1 MKIDPQKIIRKPG
14 RQLDANVG
22 DDCLIE
28 LQGVGGKF
36 RSLLLGWEQAKYLM
50 LKLPT
55 KLDMRDFLYAGKLV
69 IVRYLNSE
77 GQISGFES
85 AIQASLYAP
94 QRILFV
100 DYPQTIETISL
111 RREERVDCFVP
122 GMIYYADYEIS
133 GHVINI
139 SKNGCKFSVED
150 GDIHRAKALKEEDVV
165 LVMFSML
172 NSDLNF
178 SLFGTL
184 KKIITG
190 DNRLQWGIEFK
201 EVPSDALDEIE
212 GYVNDVKKHFGLDDD

>member
-1 MKIDPQKIIRKPG
+1 MKIDPKKIIRKSG
-14 RQLDANVG
+14 RQLDADVG

-36 RSLLLGWEQAKYLM
+36 RSIALGWEQNKYFM

-85 AIQASLYAP
+85 AIQAAIYTP

-100 DYPQTIETISL
+100 DYPETIETISL
-111 RREERVDCFVP
+111 RKDERVDCFVP
-122 GMIYYADYEIS
+122 GMLYYADYEIG

-139 SKNGCKFSVED
+139 SKSGCKFSVEV
-150 GDIHRAKALKEEDVV
+150 GDIPRAGTLKEGLVV

-172 NSDLNF
+172 NSELTF

-184 KKIITG
+184 IKKIQG
-190 DNRLQWGIEFK
+190 DNRLQWGVQFQQ
-201 EVPSDALDEIE
+201 VPEDALDEIE
-212 GYVNDVKKHFGLDDD
+212 VYVNNVKKHFGLDID

>member
-1 MKIDPQKIIRKPG
+1 MKIDPKKIIRKSG
-14 RQLDANVG
+14 KQLDANVG

-36 RSLLLGWEQAKYLM
+36 RSLILGWELGKYFM
-50 LKLPT
+50 LKLPA
-55 KLDMRDFLYAGKLV
+55 KLDMRDFLYTGKLV
-69 IVRYLNSE
+69 IVRYLNDE

-85 AIQASLYAP
+85 AIQTAVYAP
-94 QRILFV
+94 QRILFL
-100 DYPQTIETISL
+100 DYPKTIETISL
-111 RREERVDCFVP
+111 RQEERVDCFVP
-122 GMIYYADYEIS
+122 GMIYYADYELS

-139 SKNGCKFSVED
+139 SKSGCKFSIGD
-150 GDIHRAKALKEEDVV
+150 GDIPRAKVLKEEEVV

-184 KKIITG
+184 KKKIPG

-201 EVPSDALDEIE
+201 EVPEDALDEIE
-212 GYVNDVKKHFGLDDD
+212 NYVNEVKRHFGLDLD